1 MKLNS
6 LLRVLRGD
14 SIVRVYAGEIKEGFI
29 VGDELIGWLDIHVAS
44 ILYGHCDVVGV
55 VSLDYYTAITIK
67 ECEDHEIN

>member
-6 LLRVLRGD
+6 LLPVLRED
-14 SIVRVYAGEIKEGFI
+14 HVKIFAGEIKEGFV
-29 VGDELIGWLDIHVAS
+29 VGDKLIGWRDIRDAS
-44 ILYGHCDVVGV
+44 FLYGRCDVIGV